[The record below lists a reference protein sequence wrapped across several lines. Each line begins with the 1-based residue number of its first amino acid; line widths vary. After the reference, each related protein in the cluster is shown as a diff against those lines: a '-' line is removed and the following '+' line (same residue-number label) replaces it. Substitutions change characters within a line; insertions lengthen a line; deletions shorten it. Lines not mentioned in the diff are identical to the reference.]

1 VPLPTP
7 VATEAPDELNPAP
20 SASMPP
26 DVAALYAKVE
36 AAAGKRPARER
47 IVETID
53 AHGRTA
59 TQTTLRDGRNRRTTL
74 VDGPFESASG
84 TFDGQ
89 RWHQNAN
96 GMTVLDQPRRGV
108 EAMERR
114 TLSLRRVET
123 PIVADVIA
131 NLDPRGHGT
140 RTFVDPATE
149 RIVRYERIMPAQT
162 VVTTY
167 GDFRTTDGYTQAWL
181 ATTTDP
187 GARGIEV
194 ARTVSITHDVAA
206 SSLAVPSPRRQL
218 VEFPAGVTTT
228 RLPVKLVDEQWIVR
242 VQVGSRGLDFLI
254 DTGDASG
261 ITIDESVAR
270 SLQLHLFDDGVN
282 AGNVGRFEEYKAIV
296 PDMRVG
302 ALDMRDVAVNTTPNL
317 SFEHST
323 SKVVGL
329 LGFDFIASEA
339 LAFDYDDA
347 AITAT
352 DYDSFKPPTASNVVA
367 LPIRVGGQGP
377 EVDVAIDGH
386 IGERFEIDTGAFGGL
401 LITDG
406 FTRRYPGITRG
417 FHSLDRTVTMQGVG
431 GTTAAT
437 LYTIPSVRLGSVD
450 FTNFAGVVLPSD
462 RTYGAS
468 DWDGVLGPEIL
479 QYFTMTTD
487 YADSTIYL
495 EPNSH
500 RNLHFDFGGGF

>member
-187 GARGIEV
+187 GARGVEV
-194 ARTVSITHDVAA
+194 ARTVAISHDVAA
-206 SSLAVPSPRRQL
+206 SSLAIPSPRASSSSSR
-218 VEFPAGVTTT
+218 PA
-228 RLPVKLVDEQWIVR
+228 
-242 VQVGSRGLDFLI
+242 SR
-254 DTGDASG
+254 
-261 ITIDESVAR
+261 R
-270 SLQLHLFDDGVN
+270 
-282 AGNVGRFEEYKAIV
+282 
-296 PDMRVG
+296 
-302 ALDMRDVAVNTTPNL
+302 RDC
-317 SFEHST
+317 
-323 SKVVGL
+323 
-329 LGFDFIASEA
+329 
-339 LAFDYDDA
+339 
-347 AITAT
+347 
-352 DYDSFKPPTASNVVA
+352 
-367 LPIRVGGQGP
+367 R
-377 EVDVAIDGH
+377 
-386 IGERFEIDTGAFGGL
+386 
-401 LITDG
+401 
-406 FTRRYPGITRG
+406 
-417 FHSLDRTVTMQGVG
+417 
-431 GTTAAT
+431 
-437 LYTIPSVRLGSVD
+437 
-450 FTNFAGVVLPSD
+450 
-462 RTYGAS
+462 
-468 DWDGVLGPEIL
+468 
-479 QYFTMTTD
+479 
-487 YADSTIYL
+487 
-495 EPNSH
+495 
-500 RNLHFDFGGGF
+500 